1 MLAGK
6 GELNICFVHSAY
18 RMAERFAA
26 RDTGI
31 AHFQVR
37 TPEEFAA
44 AHRRWARRHARRAA
58 CGRFG
63 AVDHARRF
71 DHAAYRG

>member
-44 AHRRWARRHARRAA
+44 RLSE
-58 CGRFG
+58 
-63 AVDHARRF
+63 AVVVVSMSTPWH
-71 DHAAYRG
+71 